1 MARRHHRVEE
11 ESFPIPPDAYTFE
24 GFWRWLESD
33 EFPES
38 GRIDF
43 LDGEISADMSPE
55 DLQTH
60 GVLKVEIGSKLHAL
74 IREQRL
80 GQVFVDSTRVSSPGA
95 GLSAEPDVVVV
106 LWESLRSGTAC
117 YVQSPLGPPAIEGA
131 PDLVVEVVSR
141 SSETKDRK
149 LLPPLYARAG
159 IPELWLV
166 DARGRG
172 PQADV
177 KLEIFALGEGGYAAV
192 EPEADGWLRSVSLPF
207 QFRLRRE
214 PDLHPSTWLYTL
226 EHDSK
231 DQKRD

>member
-1 MARRHHRVEE
+1 MARRYEIMYEE
-11 ESFPIPPDAYTFE
+11 NLPIPPDAYTFE

-74 IREQRL
+74 VRERRL
-80 GQVFVDSTRVSSPGA
+80 GQVFVDSTRVSSAGA

-131 PDLVVEVVSR
+131 PDMVVEVVSR
-141 SSETKDRK
+141 SSEIKDRK
-149 LLPPLYARAG
+149 HLPPLYARAG

-172 PQADV
+172 PGVDV
-177 KLEIFALGEGGYAAV
+177 RLEIFALEEGRYVAV
-192 EPEADGWLRSVSLPF
+192 EADAEGWRRSLSLPF
-207 QFRLRRE
+207 WFRLRRE

-226 EHDSK
+226 EHAS
-231 DQKRD
+231 RD

>member
-11 ESFPIPPDAYTFE
+11 ESFPIPPNAHTFE

-74 IREQRL
+74 VRERRL
-80 GQVFVDSTRVSSPGA
+80 GQVFMDSTRVSSSGA
-95 GLSAEPDVVVV
+95 GLSAEPDIVVV
-106 LWESLRSGTAC
+106 LWESGAAS
-117 YVQSPLGPPAIEGA
+117 YVLSPLGPPVIEGS

-149 LLPPLYARAG
+149 HLPPLYARAG
-159 IPELWLV
+159 ISELWLV
-166 DARGRG
+166 DACGRG
-172 PQADV
+172 PNVDV
-177 KLEIFALGEGGYAAV
+177 QLEIFLLEEGRYVAV
-192 EPEADGWLRSVSLPF
+192 EADAEGWLRSVSLHF
-207 QFRLRRE
+207 RFRLRRE

-226 EHDSK
+226 EHALEA
-231 DQKRD
+231 